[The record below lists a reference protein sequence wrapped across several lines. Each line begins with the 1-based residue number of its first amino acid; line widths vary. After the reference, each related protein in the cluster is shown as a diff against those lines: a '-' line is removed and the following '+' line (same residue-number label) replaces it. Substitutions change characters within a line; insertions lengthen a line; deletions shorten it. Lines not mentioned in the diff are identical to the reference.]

1 MLREDTVDRLLVEV
15 EQAREELVDFVTELV
30 RIPTVN
36 PPGEAYQ
43 ECAQVIGDR
52 LSDWGME
59 VEYVEP
65 VGRPENTIH
74 YPRVNVIGLS
84 LIHI

>member
-43 ECAQVIGDR
+43 VAVPEKK
-52 LSDWGME
+52 L
-59 VEYVEP
+59 
-65 VGRPENTIH
+65 GRYST
-74 YPRVNVIGLS
+74 
-84 LIHI
+84 